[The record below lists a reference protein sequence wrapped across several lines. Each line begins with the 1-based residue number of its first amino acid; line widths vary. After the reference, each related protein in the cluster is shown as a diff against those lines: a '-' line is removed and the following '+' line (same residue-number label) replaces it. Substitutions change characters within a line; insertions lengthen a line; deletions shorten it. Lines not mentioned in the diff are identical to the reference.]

1 MIRRAP
7 RIRTSWDDLIRL
19 SNGTVT
25 EMAAAATRRTYLT
38 IPLPRS
44 SSSCFPYFH
53 LFLDS
58 RRSVARTPLY
68 STSKL
73 ASLSTSANAGFE
85 NEATPM
91 DVQKAYGLLKL
102 SEFSQSEIDW
112 RFDQIVRA
120 GNRDHELTSIA
131 NASLDDDD
139 DALQSSEEQVMHQS
153 DLEAYL
159 FQRYLSLEDRWNDK
173 HNSNDFMQQND
184 LFDNAT
190 ISDSRQIQL
199 QFEKAMEVHTQ
210 QQKRISRIR
219 ECAERDASSLFQ
231 LLSLQQSIQQS
242 SRNTST
248 IITKH
253 QFHNTIHNLATQIHH
268 PTILPLAASMLLVG
282 SSVGIISPILP
293 FLVTQLNLTSIQYGT
308 VVSSFALTKMLG
320 NVPSAILVQRFG
332 RKPFLVHS
340 LWLVGF
346 GVAGMGISDNWM
358 ELSACR
364 MTIGAGVAALTTAS
378 TLMVADVSTPLSR
391 GSAFGPI
398 MSAFAAGT
406 ALGPAVGGMLCDAV
420 GIRDTFLM
428 VAMSYGV
435 VGIWNGVSLKET
447 RGGFWTEEGE
457 RLPWH
462 EEIDNGSS
470 RKDSHMDS
478 VGMTTTV
485 SRALKD
491 TLDQW
496 STLIRDPNVRPLVIM
511 NGFYMMAFSGV
522 QMTLLPLLLTN
533 GGPNTI
539 DTGMAL
545 TATAMGYVYM
555 WMSAVAVVGNPAAGI
570 FADRVGKNTAII
582 AGGILTSAGMAA
594 LPLACA
600 YGLMTGDLVSLDPND
615 VNWPLL
621 AANLGIWSLGSALLG
636 TSHVRSTCISWHLL
650 CLLFNANLSSL
661 LLISIE

>member
-1 MIRRAP
+1 
-7 RIRTSWDDLIRL
+7 
-19 SNGTVT
+19 
-25 EMAAAATRRTYLT
+25 
-38 IPLPRS
+38 
-44 SSSCFPYFH
+44 
-53 LFLDS
+53 
-58 RRSVARTPLY
+58 
-68 STSKL
+68 
-73 ASLSTSANAGFE
+73 
-85 NEATPM
+85 M
-91 DVQKAYGLLKL
+91 DAQKAYGLLKL
-102 SEFSQSEIDW
+102 SDFSKSEIDW
-112 RFDQIVRA
+112 RFDQIIRA
-120 GNRDHELTSIA
+120 GNKNYELTQTV
-131 NASLDDDD
+131 NVSLDDKDD
-139 DALQSSEEQVMHQS
+139 RLQQQTEEPMMHQS
-153 DLEAYL
+153 DVEMYL
-159 FQRYLSLEDRWNDK
+159 FQRYLQLEDRWNDR
-173 HNSNDFMQQND
+173 NNNNFISQND
-184 LFDNAT
+184 LFENET

-199 QFEKAMEVHTQ
+199 QFEKAMEVHTR
-210 QQKRISRIR
+210 QQKRISRLR
-219 ECAERDASSLFQ
+219 ECAKRDATSLFQ
-231 LLSLQQSIQQS
+231 FLSSQQS
-242 SRNTST
+242 SQSISIDKST
-248 IITKH
+248 LSKH
-253 QFHNTIHNLATQIHH
+253 QFYNTIHNLANQIHY
-268 PTILPLAASMLLVG
+268 PTILPLSASMLLVG

-358 ELSACR
+358 ELSLCR

-406 ALGPAVGGMLCDAV
+406 ALGPAVGGMLCDAM

-428 VAMSYGV
+428 VAMSYGI

-447 RGGFWTEEGE
+447 RGGFWMEEGE
-457 RLPWH
+457 TLPWH
-462 EEIDNGSS
+462 KEMEDASKEKGDN
-470 RKDSHMDS
+470 KVS
-478 VGMTTTV
+478 VGISSTV
-485 SRALKD
+485 SQALRD

-496 STLIRDPNVRPLVIM
+496 TMLMKDPNVRPLVIM
-511 NGFYMMAFSGV
+511 NGFYMMAFSGI

-582 AGGILTSAGMAA
+582 AGGIMTSAGMAA

-600 YGLMTGDLVSLDPND
+600 YGLMAGDLVSLDPND

-621 AANLGIWSLGSALLG
+621 GANLGIWSLGSALLG
-636 TSHVRSTCISWHLL
+636 TSHVRYTCLRHVCFL
-650 CLLFNANLSSL
+650 
-661 LLISIE
+661 